1 MHTDTYTHRHTYM
14 HTYTYTCMHTYNTYT
29 DYHYDAQNN
38 VTSIENDDHD

>member
-1 MHTDTYTHRHTYM
+1 MHTDRDTYTQRHTCTQ
-14 HTYTYTCMHTYNTYT
+14 HTHTHNTYT